1 MKRPEF
7 IKKSLFSI
15 FAGITIPS
23 FATSKEI
30 ISERI
35 ITLKNNI
42 GFNHMP
48 NIEDK
53 NINTVI
59 HRANTRNSAD
69 FGWLKVNHTFSFANY
84 YNPERMNFGALR
96 VLNDDTILGGK
107 GFSTHP
113 HENMEIIT
121 IPLSGHLKHKDSM
134 GINWKEV
141 NVGEV
146 QVMSAG
152 TGIQHSEINGSKT
165 EYLSLFQIWIIPNK
179 KNVNPRYDQAH
190 FETPKVG
197 KLQVLV
203 SSIDNLV
210 SYGLKIHQDAQI
222 SRINLEAETDFKY
235 NLLSDSHGVY
245 IVQINGV
252 SEVAGQ
258 LLNQRDALGI
268 SKVNTFSVKAVDSTE
283 LLFIEVPI

>member
-1 MKRPEF
+1 MNLVYHEAASR
-7 IKKSLFSI
+7 
-15 FAGITIPS
+15 GCVD
-23 FATSKEI
+23 
-30 ISERI
+30 
-35 ITLKNNI
+35 
-42 GFNHMP
+42 H
-48 NIEDK
+48 
-53 NINTVI
+53 
-59 HRANTRNSAD
+59 
-69 FGWLKVNHTFSFANY
+69 GWLKAHHSFSFADF
-84 YNPERMNFGALR
+84 YNSKKMNFGSLR
-96 VLNDDTILGGK
+96 VLNDDLIAPGM
-107 GFSTHP
+107 GFGTHP

-190 FETPKVG
+190 FEIPKVG

-203 SSIDNLV
+203 SSISSV
-210 SYGLKIHQDAQI
+210 ESRSLKIHQDAQI
-222 SRINLEAETDFKY
+222 SRIKLEAGSNFNYSLKSNY
-235 NLLSDSHGVY
+235 HGVY
-245 IVQINGV
+245 IMQVIGV

>member
-1 MKRPEF
+1 MNLVFHEASSRGF
-7 IKKSLFSI
+7 ID
-15 FAGITIPS
+15 
-23 FATSKEI
+23 
-30 ISERI
+30 
-35 ITLKNNI
+35 
-42 GFNHMP
+42 H
-48 NIEDK
+48 
-53 NINTVI
+53 
-59 HRANTRNSAD
+59 
-69 FGWLKVNHTFSFANY
+69 GWLQSNHSFSFADF
-84 YNPERMNFGALR
+84 YNSKKMNFGSLR
-96 VLNDDTILGGK
+96 VLNDDLIAPGM
-107 GFSTHP
+107 GFGTHP

-190 FETPKVG
+190 FEIPKVG

-222 SRINLEAETDFKY
+222 SRINLVAGTDFKY
-235 NLLSDSHGVY
+235 NLLSDLHGVY

-268 SKVNTFSVKAVDSTE
+268 SKVNTFSVNAVDSTE

>member
-1 MKRPEF
+1 MFMNLVFHEASSR
-7 IKKSLFSI
+7 
-15 FAGITIPS
+15 
-23 FATSKEI
+23 
-30 ISERI
+30 
-35 ITLKNNI
+35 
-42 GFNHMP
+42 GFVDH
-48 NIEDK
+48 
-53 NINTVI
+53 
-59 HRANTRNSAD
+59 
-69 FGWLKVNHTFSFANY
+69 GWLKAHHSFSFADF
-84 YNPERMNFGALR
+84 YNSKKMNFGSLR
-96 VLNDDTILGGK
+96 VLNDDLIAPGM
-107 GFSTHP
+107 GFGTHP

-190 FETPKVG
+190 FEIPKVG

-235 NLLSDSHGVY
+235 NLLSDLHGVY

>member
-1 MKRPEF
+1 MNLVFHEASSRGL
-7 IKKSLFSI
+7 ID
-15 FAGITIPS
+15 
-23 FATSKEI
+23 
-30 ISERI
+30 
-35 ITLKNNI
+35 
-42 GFNHMP
+42 H
-48 NIEDK
+48 
-53 NINTVI
+53 
-59 HRANTRNSAD
+59 
-69 FGWLKVNHTFSFANY
+69 GWLKAHHSFSFADF
-84 YNPERMNFGALR
+84 YNSKKMNFGSLR
-96 VLNDDTILGGK
+96 VLNDDLIAPGM
-107 GFSTHP
+107 GFGTHP

-134 GINWKEV
+134 GVNWKEV

-190 FETPKVG
+190 FQIPKVG

-222 SRINLEAETDFKY
+222 SRINLEAGTDFKY
-235 NLLSDSHGVY
+235 NLISEFHGVY
-245 IVQINGV
+245 IMQVAGV

-268 SKVNTFSVKAVDSTE
+268 SKVNSFSVKAVDSIQ